1 MLGDLGARPD
11 AATTI
16 DRHRIVD
23 RDSLGEAH
31 QVAAVAEMTQ
41 AGVMLRMWTISIVAG
56 VPFRYGL
63 MSRR

>member
-23 RDSLGEAH
+23 RDSLGEA
-31 QVAAVAEMTQ
+31 TKSP
-41 AGVMLRMWTISIVAG
+41 LW
-56 VPFRYGL
+56 L
-63 MSRR
+63 K